1 MAVDGFF
8 EHSCPSA
15 WPWRPKKEG
24 LQALGRS
31 AGGPTTKIH
40 LVCDGNGNPYRF
52 SVSEGHIHDVTVAPV
67 LLGTIDLPGDYLI
80 ADKGYD
86 SDEFRAVIRAQKR
99 EPVIPGRKN
108 RKQKIDYDKEVYSAR
123 SLIEHAFCRLK
134 QFRAVATRYD
144 KLSRNFAGMVF
155 LACIVLWLRL

>member
-1 MAVDGFF
+1 M
-8 EHSCPSA
+8 
-15 WPWRPKKEG
+15 
-24 LQALGRS
+24 
-31 AGGPTTKIH
+31 
-40 LVCDGNGNPYRF
+40 
-52 SVSEGHIHDVTVAPV
+52 TVAPV

-86 SDEFRAVIRAQKR
+86 SAEFRAVIRAQKR

-108 RKQKIDYDKEVYSAR
+108 RKQIIDYDKEVYSAR

-134 QFRAVATRYD
+134 QFRAVAARYD

-155 LACIVLWLRL
+155 LACIFVWLRL